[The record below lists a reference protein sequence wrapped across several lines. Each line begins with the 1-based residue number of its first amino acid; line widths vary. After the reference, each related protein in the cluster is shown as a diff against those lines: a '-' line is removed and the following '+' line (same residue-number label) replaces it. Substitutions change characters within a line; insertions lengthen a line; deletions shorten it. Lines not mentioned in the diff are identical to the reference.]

1 MKLKTVVVD
10 LDGTLCEPNLQY
22 EDTERRYGQA
32 KPKLDVIKKLHKLNL
47 YVIIHTS
54 RRMKTHK
61 GDVKKIKKD
70 VEQIT
75 RDWLNLHNV
84 KYDEL
89 IFGKPYSDTYYID
102 DKALSVSDFL
112 ESKLK

>member
-1 MKLKTVVVD
+1 
-10 LDGTLCEPNLQY
+10 
-22 EDTERRYGQA
+22 
-32 KPKLDVIKKLHKLNL
+32 
-47 YVIIHTS
+47 
-54 RRMKTHK
+54 MKTHK

-75 RDWLNLHNV
+75 RDWLNLYNV

-112 ESKLK
+112 ESELK

>member
-1 MKLKTVVVD
+1 MKFKTVVVD

-32 KPKLDVIKKLHKLNL
+32 KPKLNVIKKLHQLNL
-47 YVIIHTS
+47 HTIIHTS

-61 GDVKKIKKD
+61 GDLEKIKKD

-75 RDWLNLHNV
+75 KDWLKLHNV

-89 IFGKPYSDTYYID
+89 IFGKPYSDTHYID
-102 DKALSVSDFL
+102 DKALSVNDFL
-112 ESKLK
+112 KGE